1 MIERHVTFN
10 VIPGQEREFEKLF
23 VDAYRPAMSTMP
35 GFVKVELLR
44 QQEDPAKY
52 IMTIRFE
59 SLETAA
65 AWRTSEAHEALKP
78 RIKTLYDGSSL
89 LVFDVIA

>member
-10 VIPGQEREFEKLF
+10 VIPGKEKEFERLF
-23 VDAYRPAMSTMP
+23 IEEYQPAMSTMP

-44 QQEDPAKY
+44 HQEDPTKY
-52 IMTIRFE
+52 IMTIRFG

-65 AWRTSEAHEALKP
+65 AWRASEAHAALSPK
-78 RIKTLYDGSSL
+78 IKALYESSSV
-89 LVFDVIA
+89 LVCDVVA

>member
-10 VIPGQEREFEKLF
+10 VFPGKEKDFERLF
-23 VDAYRPAMSTMP
+23 VEEYRLAMSKMP

-44 QQEDPAKY
+44 QQEDPTKY

-65 AWRTSEAHEALKP
+65 AWRSSEAHEALKP
-78 RIKTLYDGSSL
+78 KIKALHESTSL
-89 LVFDVIA
+89 LVCDVIA

>member
-10 VIPGQEREFEKLF
+10 VIPGKEEEFERLF
-23 VDAYRPAMSTMP
+23 VGEYRPAMSTMT

-44 QQEDPAKY
+44 QQQDPTKY

-65 AWRTSEAHEALKP
+65 AWRASEAHAALSPK
-78 RIKTLYDGSSL
+78 IKALYSDSSV
-89 LVFDVIA
+89 LVCDVVA

>member
-1 MIERHVTFN
+1 MIERHVTFD
-10 VIPGQEREFEKLF
+10 VLPGKEHEFEKLF
-23 VDAYRPAMSTMP
+23 VEAYRPAMSTMP

-44 QQEDPAKY
+44 QQADPTKY
-52 IMTIRFE
+52 LMTIRFE

-78 RIKTLYDGSSL
+78 KIKALYGGSSL
-89 LVFDVIA
+89 LVCDVVA